1 MLAVIAQLNDY
12 DKHFPYDYR
21 DGIQPETIDT
31 DCWPIYNDNE
41 LVHLKNRLSMVCEDA
56 LADGIHAVFTI
67 VKIKGVPV
75 MLHYD
80 FPYNPEMHDLFEPDV
95 EIFTKGEKVTPFDPK
110 RLLAFRPTL
119 FGVTHEDAVKESV
132 IKEEYESSRLVV
144 NMWVLENTLE
154 PIADGPYGIEILV
167 LKNDY
172 VIWRDKGFEYH
183 RSDVIDDGFMADQLK
198 IKFSECMRRTPVS

>member
-41 LVHLKNRLSMVCEDA
+41 LDHLKNRLSMECEDA
-56 LADGIHAVFTI
+56 LEEGLHALFTI
-67 VKIKGVPV
+67 VKISGVPA
-75 MLHYD
+75 MLNYD
-80 FPYNPEMHDLFEPDV
+80 FPYSPEMKDLFEPNV
-95 EIFTKGEKVTPFDPK
+95 EVFTNGEKVTPFDPK

-119 FGVTHEDAVKESV
+119 FGATLEEVTQGSV
-132 IKEEYESSRLVV
+132 TKEEYEISQLVAD
-144 NMWVLENTLE
+144 MWVLENTAA
-154 PIADGPYGIEILV
+154 PIADGPYGIEILD
-167 LKNDY
+167 LKDDY

-183 RSDVIDDGFMADQLK
+183 RSDVIDDGFMVDQLRVEL
-198 IKFSECMRRTPVS
+198 SECMRRH